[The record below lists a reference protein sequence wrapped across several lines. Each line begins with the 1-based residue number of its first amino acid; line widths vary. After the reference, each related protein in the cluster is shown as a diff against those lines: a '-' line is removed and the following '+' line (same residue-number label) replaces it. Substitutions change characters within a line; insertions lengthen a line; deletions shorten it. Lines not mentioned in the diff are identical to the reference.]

1 MYWIYNSFEKTKLGM
16 EKDAWMDQFLCE
28 TTTRARAF
36 SCFISR
42 TDQSL

>member
-1 MYWIYNSFEKTKLGM
+1 MYWIYNSVEKTKLGM
-16 EKDAWMDQFLCE
+16 EKDAWMDQF
-28 TTTRARAF
+28 TRARAF